1 MIRTHIIEYIYTN
14 KDLEGLALKDLK
26 KLIQGVT
33 HDSLCM
39 VDIMM
44 ITSEYA
50 GFVHIEKG
58 NHTFQPI
65 PMDTFY
71 SKKTF
76 QKFMKICIK
85 NESGIPRKEIDRFFI
100 LGGHC
105 NGWRCY
111 VDKDTVDLKMLRDVF
126 IKEKIDFDMIC
137 LDACYTSTLEL
148 LYQFSDLSRYII
160 GHQVYVNS
168 NGFNTKHISKI
179 FDKSIKLEKK
189 LILSC
194 LDYIVNT
201 IKESEFESV
210 TLIDTSKFNI
220 FMKLYKMNYM
230 KIKSNMTN
238 NVLNDNHTTDICTH
252 HLGDCMNMKKPSD
265 DCVQSTCNN
274 MLDLYYL
281 IKMTDREML
290 KILEE
295 SIFYRQN
302 GIKKNK
308 KYYRINQQLKGINV
322 MIDPKK
328 SDTIENYNTYY
339 TKLRFFE
346 DFS

>member
-14 KDLEGLALKDLK
+14 KELEGLAFKDLE

-33 HDSLCM
+33 HNSLCM

-50 GFVHIEKG
+50 AFVHIEKG
-58 NHTFQPI
+58 NHIFQQI

-71 SKKTF
+71 NKNTF
-76 QKFMKICIK
+76 EKFMKICIK
-85 NESGIPRKEIDRFFI
+85 NEIGIPRNEIDRFFI

-111 VDKDTVDLKMLRDVF
+111 IDNDTVDMKMLRDVF
-126 IKEKIDFDMIC
+126 ITEKIDFDMIC
-137 LDACYTSTLEL
+137 LDACYTSTLEV

-160 GHQVYVNS
+160 AHQVYVNG

-179 FDKSIKLEKK
+179 FDKPIKLEKK

-201 IKESEFESV
+201 IENAEFESV

-220 FMKLYKMNYM
+220 FMELYKMNYM
-230 KIKSNMTN
+230 KIKLNMN
-238 NVLNDNHTTDICTH
+238 NKFLQDNYTTDICTH
-252 HLGDCMNMKKPSD
+252 HMGDCMNMKEHSD
-265 DCVQSTCNN
+265 DCFQSPCNN

-281 IKMTDREML
+281 IKMTDMEML

-295 SIFYRQN
+295 SVFYRQN
-302 GIKKNK
+302 GIKKNV
-308 KYYRINQQLKGINV
+308 KYYRMNQHFKGINV

-328 SDTIENYNTYY
+328 SDTLENYNTYY

-346 DFS
+346 DFN